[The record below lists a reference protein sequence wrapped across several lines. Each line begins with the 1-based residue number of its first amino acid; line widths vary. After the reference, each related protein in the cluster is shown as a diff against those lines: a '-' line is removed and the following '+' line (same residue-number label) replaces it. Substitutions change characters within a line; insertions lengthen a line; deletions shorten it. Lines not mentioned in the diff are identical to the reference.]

1 MNTTDTTDTRVEQL
15 KSVQHEAE
23 ILFQKKNTDYG
34 DAFARYGTVGILVR
48 IGDKITRMQSI
59 TSKGIN
65 LVEDEKLRDTLLDLH
80 NYAAMGIMLLDN
92 DYIDVD
98 YDLVLEEN
106 IDSVNHEYVNDEDIN
121 DEDINDEDVNH
132 EHVNE
137 WQIKGSSKNTY
148 TRQHITCPDKP
159 DRHTCSCPSYKFSPD
174 ENKTCKHIKDEYV
187 NDEHINEWQIKG
199 SSKNTY
205 TRQHITCPDKPDR
218 HTCSCPS
225 YKFSPDENKT
235 CKHIKE

>member
-1 MNTTDTTDTRVEQL
+1 MDTMNTTNTTNTRVEQL

-34 DAFARYGTVGILVR
+34 DAFATYGTIGILVR
-48 IGDKITRMQSI
+48 IGDKIHRMQSI
-59 TSKGIN
+59 TSQGIN

-92 DYIDVD
+92 DHSDDD
-98 YDLVLEEN
+98 YSDLVLEEN
-106 IDSVNHEYVNDEDIN
+106 NEI
-121 DEDINDEDVNH
+121 
-132 EHVNE
+132 VNE
-137 WQIKGSSKNTY
+137 WQVKGSSKN
-148 TRQHITCPDKP
+148 I
-159 DRHTCSCPSYKFSPD
+159 
-174 ENKTCKHIKDEYV
+174 
-187 NDEHINEWQIKG
+187 
-199 SSKNTY
+199 Y

>member
-23 ILFQKKNTDYG
+23 ILFQKKNSDYG
-34 DAFARYGTVGILVR
+34 DAFATYGTIGILVR
-48 IGDKITRMQSI
+48 IGDKIRRMQSI
-59 TSKGIN
+59 TSQGIN

-106 IDSVNHEYVNDEDIN
+106 IDSVNHEYVNHEYVNHEHIKDEYVN
-121 DEDINDEDVNH
+121 DEHINE

-174 ENKTCKHIKDEYV
+174 ENKTCKHIKE
-187 NDEHINEWQIKG
+187 
-199 SSKNTY
+199 
-205 TRQHITCPDKPDR
+205 
-218 HTCSCPS
+218 
-225 YKFSPDENKT
+225 
-235 CKHIKE
+235 